1 MMYETYFHKQL
12 NIYTLTFFISIPLL
26 NFQSVVG
33 VSVIGQ
39 LTNNCIL
46 CLNKLP
52 AFSVGP
58 VKSDIVLNLLQNNS
72 SIGKN
77 RLII

>member
-1 MMYETYFHKQL
+1 MPH
-12 NIYTLTFFISIPLL
+12 
-26 NFQSVVG
+26 FQSAVG

-58 VKSDIVLNLLQNNS
+58 VKSDIVLTYDGQLKDSQTAICFSFCEKKEFWFDILPSFIQ
-72 SIGKN
+72 
-77 RLII
+77 